1 VQGSLGRPSL
11 LPIVDV
17 DVASKLGSCGW
28 PRSAFRL
35 PLPVSLL
42 GRVVIRIEIGLQ
54 DATLDFLAERSTSG
68 FAPTIIRC
76 SIFIKH
82 FSCCSMSSAMVIP
95 YSASSRQS
103 GRLSALLPPTWKVL

>member
-11 LPIVDV
+11 LPIVDI

-42 GRVVIRIEIGLQ
+42 SRVVIRIEIGLQ
-54 DATLDFLAERSTSG
+54 DATLDFLAERSASG
-68 FAPTIIRC
+68 IAPNHHKV
-76 SIFIKH
+76 SYFIKH
-82 FSCCSMSSAMVIP
+82 
-95 YSASSRQS
+95 
-103 GRLSALLPPTWKVL
+103 LLVVVP